1 MNEFPEGHVKVP
13 SWEFVHFAHCCTFL
27 NGHSFLKHFISY
39 FTRWQETAFHTAS
52 IRKQVLE
59 PKPSASTF
67 LCTKQKRQRHSDGN
81 LLPLQCLCF
90 FVFCNLAWKTVPLK
104 RLRADQELLA
114 MCRRTALKNMVR
126 KIIQPWWMRKQI
138 ALTVARLP
146 SWGLRCCR
154 PKEPLSEPR
163 RGEFRRRAA
172 KRRANRTGNAACQE
186 IVFAFIM
193 ASYFTYKFS

>member
-1 MNEFPEGHVKVP
+1 MTKIYYRYSVSVF
-13 SWEFVHFAHCCTFL
+13 SCFVIW
-27 NGHSFLKHFISY
+27 SE
-39 FTRWQETAFHTAS
+39 R
-52 IRKQVLE
+52 
-59 PKPSASTF
+59 
-67 LCTKQKRQRHSDGN
+67 
-81 LLPLQCLCF
+81 
-90 FVFCNLAWKTVPLK
+90 TVPLK
-104 RLRADQELLA
+104 RPPASQELLA

-172 KRRANRTGNAACQE
+172 NRRANRTGNAACQE
-186 IVFAFIM
+186 IVFESSWRYILHISFLNAHLLALRTRSIPRSKSSVNSDLSLPYVIIIRF
-193 ASYFTYKFS
+193 KLL